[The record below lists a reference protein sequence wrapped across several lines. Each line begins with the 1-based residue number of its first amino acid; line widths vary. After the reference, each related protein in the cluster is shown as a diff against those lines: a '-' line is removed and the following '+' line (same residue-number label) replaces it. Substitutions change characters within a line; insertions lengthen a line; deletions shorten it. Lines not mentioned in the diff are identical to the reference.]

1 LTGLATPDR
10 RLYPLQKAEVTVTTE
25 STELTGRLTADVR
38 RHLHKTA
45 LSLSV
50 QIVGES
56 SVVPTTIDVRVPDWA
71 AGQTEIHF
79 YFHRNVADLRQFRD
93 EQMLTETQEDRS
105 AGVYIEATRDD
116 GDGVRV
122 IAWTLL
128 DADGNAAVA
137 A

>member
-10 RLYPLQKAEVTVTTE
+10 RPINQKAEVTVTTE
-25 STELTGRLTADVR
+25 TTESTGRLTVDVR
-38 RHLHKTA
+38 RHLHMAA
-45 LSLSV
+45 LSLGV

-56 SVVPTTIDVRVPDWA
+56 SVVPTMIDVRVPDWA
-71 AGQTEIHF
+71 TGQTEITF

-93 EQMLTETQEDRS
+93 EQMLTETREDR
-105 AGVYIEATRDD
+105 ATGVYIEATADD
-116 GDGVRV
+116 VEGVRV

>member
-1 LTGLATPDR
+1 M
-10 RLYPLQKAEVTVTTE
+10 TTE
-25 STELTGRLTADVR
+25 STELPGRLTVDVR
-38 RHLHKTA
+38 RHLHMTA

-56 SVVPTTIDVRVPDWA
+56 SVVPASIDVRVPDWA

-79 YFHRNVADLRQFRD
+79 YFHRNVAALCQFRD
-93 EQMLTETQEDRS
+93 EQMLTETREER
-105 AGVYIEATRDD
+105 ATGVYIEATRDD

-128 DADGNAAVA
+128 DSDGNAAVA